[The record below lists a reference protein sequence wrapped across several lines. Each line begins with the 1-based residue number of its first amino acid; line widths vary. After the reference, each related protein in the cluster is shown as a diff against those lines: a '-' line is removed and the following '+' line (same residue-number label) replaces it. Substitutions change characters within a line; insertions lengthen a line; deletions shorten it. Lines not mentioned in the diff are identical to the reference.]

1 MEDSAVKPQE
11 SEPPVE
17 KKRKVEDREI
27 WKLMKGKYLLSFYLF
42 PEDWKKLYNRENK
55 VVRQEN
61 GHFSA
66 RFELCADC
74 AWANAGLVST
84 PESRS
89 SEIELLKAQLLETE
103 RRLNKQAAQFAEHEM
118 RIHQQ
123 ILEEIEAF
131 SAEVYERMNRIED
144 EIYERLLND
153 LDEMIN

>member
-1 MEDSAVKPQE
+1 MPH
-11 SEPPVE
+11 
-17 KKRKVEDREI
+17 RKCAPIKWGISTDACKECHLSGCRMC
-27 WKLMKGKYLLSFYLF
+27 KMLRMHNRRTGKSHGRTHLF
-42 PEDWKKLYNRENK
+42 FGPKTQK
-55 VVRQEN
+55 Q
-61 GHFSA
+61 
-66 RFELCADC
+66 
-74 AWANAGLVST
+74 AGLVST